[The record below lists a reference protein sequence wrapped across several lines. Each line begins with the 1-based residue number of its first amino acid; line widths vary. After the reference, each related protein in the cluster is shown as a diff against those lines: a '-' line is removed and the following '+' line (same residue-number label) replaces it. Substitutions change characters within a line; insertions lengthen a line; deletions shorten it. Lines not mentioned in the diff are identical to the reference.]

1 MNIFP
6 QLKLLPKVDLHINLT
21 GSISTNLVFDL
32 TNETSI
38 IDLEEKMFQHNPKE
52 YRESLK
58 VPIRVLK
65 TKKNIVLAINDLI
78 DRLEKNNV
86 IYSELFLDLP
96 LYKNVDLD
104 KLINYVLDV
113 IKERNVN
120 MNLVLCLS
128 DIFSKEENLEII
140 NIFEKYYNQGVN
152 GLFFDKSNM
161 TNISDYSYIF
171 DRLKENNYPYIL
183 NLNSRITNQDY
194 DIYTKAKRVIYSLP
208 NKDDLILDELKNNDV
223 LLEFPL
229 SSLWEANIISGI
241 ADSCLYDLYLD
252 NFNVCLTSRDMTSL
266 NTDILNEY
274 CLLFNNFDIKL
285 LDLIKINIKDLEISN
300 IDPVI
305 KEKLIEKLRTE
316 SNELL

>member
-1 MNIFP
+1 MFE

-58 VPIRVLK
+58 VPIRLLK

-241 ADSCLYDLYLD
+241 ADACLYDLYLD

>member
-1 MNIFP
+1 MFE

-161 TNISDYSYIF
+161 TNISDYKYIF
-171 DRLKENNYPYIL
+171 DRLKENNYPYII

-194 DIYTKAKRVIYSLP
+194 EIYTNAKRVIYSLP
-208 NKDDLILDELKNNDV
+208 NKDDLILEELKKNDV

-229 SSLWEANIISGI
+229 SSLWEANIISDI
-241 ADSCLYDLYLD
+241 ASSCIYELYL
-252 NFNVCLTSRDMTSL
+252 NNYNVCLTSRDMTSL

-285 LDLIKINIKDLEISN
+285 LDLIKINLKDLEKSV
-300 IDPVI
+300 IDDKI
-305 KEKLIEKLRTE
+305 KNELIEKLRTE

>member
-1 MNIFP
+1 MFE

-21 GSISTNLVFDL
+21 SSISTNLVFDL

-65 TKKNIVLAINDLI
+65 TKKNIMLAVNDLI
-78 DRLEKNNV
+78 DRLEQNNV

-96 LYKNVDLD
+96 LYKNVDVE
-104 KLINYVLDV
+104 KLINYVLEV
-113 IKERNVN
+113 IKERNTN

-161 TNISDYSYIF
+161 TNISDYNYIF
-171 DRLKENNYPYIL
+171 DRLRDNNYPYIL
-183 NLNSRITNQDY
+183 NLNSKITNQDY
-194 DIYTKAKRVIYSLP
+194 DIYTNAKRVIYSLP
-208 NKDDLILDELKNNDV
+208 DKDELILNELKNNNV
-223 LLEFPL
+223 MLEFPL
-229 SSLWEANIISGI
+229 SSLWEANIISDIGS
-241 ADSCLYDLYLD
+241 SCIYDLYLD
-252 NFNVCLTSRDMTSL
+252 NYNVCLTSRDMTSL

-285 LDLIKINIKDLEISN
+285 LDIIKINLKDLEESVIDEEIKN
-300 IDPVI
+300 I
-305 KEKLIEKLRTE
+305 LIDKLRTE

>member
-1 MNIFP
+1 MFE

-21 GSISTNLVFDL
+21 SSISTELVFDL

-65 TKKNIVLAINDLI
+65 TKKNIILAINDLI
-78 DRLEKNNV
+78 DRLEQNNV

-96 LYKNVDLD
+96 LYKNVDVE
-104 KLINYVLDV
+104 KLVNYVLDV
-113 IKERNVN
+113 IHERGANI
-120 MNLVLCLS
+120 NLVLCLS
-128 DIFSKEENLEII
+128 DIFSKEENLEVI
-140 NIFEKYYNQGVN
+140 NIFEKYFNQGVN

-161 TNISDYSYIF
+161 TNISDYKYIF
-171 DRLKENNYPYIL
+171 DRLKDNNYPYIL
-183 NLNSRITNQDY
+183 NLNSKITNQDY
-194 DIYTKAKRVIYSLP
+194 EIYTNAKRVIYSLP
-208 NKDDLILDELKNNDV
+208 DKDEVILNELKNNNV
-223 LLEFPL
+223 MLEFPL
-229 SSLWEANIISGI
+229 SSLWEANIIGDINS
-241 ADSCLYDLYLD
+241 SCIYDLYLD
-252 NFNVCLTSRDMTSL
+252 NYNVCLTSRDMTSL

-285 LDLIKINIKDLEISN
+285 LDIVKINLKNLEESVIDSETKD
-300 IDPVI
+300 
-305 KEKLIEKLRTE
+305 KLIEKLRTE

>member
-1 MNIFP
+1 MFE
-6 QLKLLPKVDLHINLT
+6 QLKHLPKVDLHINLT
-21 GSISTNLVFDL
+21 SSISTNLVFDL

-58 VPIRVLK
+58 VPLRVLK
-65 TKKNIVLAINDLI
+65 TKKNIILAVNDLI
-78 DRLEKNNV
+78 DRLKENNV

-104 KLINYVLDV
+104 KLVSYVLDV
-113 IKERNVN
+113 IKEREANI
-120 MNLVLCLS
+120 NLVLCMS
-128 DIFSKEENLEII
+128 DIFTKEENLDVI
-140 NIFEKYYNQGVN
+140 NVFEKYYNQGVN

-161 TNISDYSYIF
+161 TNISDYKYIF
-171 DRLKENNYPYIL
+171 DRLKENNYPYII

-194 DIYTKAKRVIYSLP
+194 EIYTNAKRVIYSLP
-208 NKDDLILDELKNNDV
+208 NKDDLILEELKKNDV

-229 SSLWEANIISGI
+229 SSLWEANIISDI
-241 ADSCLYDLYLD
+241 ASSCIYELYL
-252 NFNVCLTSRDMTSL
+252 NNYNVCLTSRDMTSL

-285 LDLIKINIKDLEISN
+285 LDLIKINLKDLEKSV
-300 IDPVI
+300 IDDKI
-305 KEKLIEKLRTE
+305 KNELIEKLRTE

>member
-1 MNIFP
+1 MFE
-6 QLKLLPKVDLHINLT
+6 QLKHLPKVDLHINLT
-21 GSISTNLVFDL
+21 SSISTNLVFDL

-58 VPIRVLK
+58 VPLRVLK
-65 TKKNIVLAINDLI
+65 TKKNIILAVNDLI
-78 DRLEKNNV
+78 DRLKENNV

-104 KLINYVLDV
+104 KLVSYVLDV
-113 IKERNVN
+113 IKEREANI
-120 MNLVLCLS
+120 NLVLCMS
-128 DIFSKEENLEII
+128 DIFTKEENLDVI
-140 NIFEKYYNQGVN
+140 NVFEKYYNQGVN

-161 TNISDYSYIF
+161 TNISDYKYIF
-171 DRLKENNYPYIL
+171 DRLKENNYPYII

-194 DIYTKAKRVIYSLP
+194 EIYTNAKRVIYSLP
-208 NKDDLILDELKNNDV
+208 NKDDLILEELKKNDV

-229 SSLWEANIISGI
+229 SSLWEANIIGDINS
-241 ADSCLYDLYLD
+241 SCIYDLYLD
-252 NFNVCLTSRDMTSL
+252 NYNVCLTSRDMTSL

-274 CLLFNNFDIKL
+274 CLLFNNCDIKL
-285 LDLIKINIKDLEISN
+285 LDIIKINLKDLEESI
-300 IDPVI
+300 IDPD
-305 KEKLIEKLRTE
+305 KKNELIEKLRTE

>member
-1 MNIFP
+1 MFE

-21 GSISTNLVFDL
+21 SSISTNLVFDL

-58 VPIRVLK
+58 VPLRVLK
-65 TKKNIVLAINDLI
+65 TKKNIILAINDLI

-96 LYKNVDLD
+96 LYKNVDVE

-113 IKERNVN
+113 IKERQVN

-128 DIFSKEENLEII
+128 DIFSKEENLEVI
-140 NIFEKYYNQGVN
+140 NIFEKYYQEGVN

-171 DRLKENNYPYIL
+171 DRLKKNNYPYIL
-183 NLNSRITNQDY
+183 NLNSQITNQDY
-194 DIYTKAKRVIYSLP
+194 EIYTNAKRVIYSLP
-208 NKDDLILDELKNNDV
+208 NKEDLILEELKNNNV

-229 SSLWEANIISGI
+229 SSLWEANIISDI
-241 ADSCLYDLYLD
+241 SNTCFYELYLD
-252 NFNVCLTSRDMTSL
+252 NYNVCLTSRDMTSL

-274 CLLFNNFDIKL
+274 CLLFNNSDIKL
-285 LDLIKINIKDLEISN
+285 LDLVKINLKDLEVSV
-300 IDPVI
+300 IDENL
-305 KEKLIEKLRTE
+305 KSELIDKLRTE

>member
-1 MNIFP
+1 MFE

-21 GSISTNLVFDL
+21 SSISTELVFDL

-65 TKKNIVLAINDLI
+65 TKKNIILAINDLI
-78 DRLEKNNV
+78 DRLEQNNV

-96 LYKNVDLD
+96 LYKNVDVE
-104 KLINYVLDV
+104 KLVNYVLDV
-113 IKERNVN
+113 IKERNAN
-120 MNLVLCLS
+120 INLVLCLS
-128 DIFSKEENLEII
+128 DIFSKEENLEVI

-161 TNISDYSYIF
+161 TNISDYNYIF
-171 DRLKENNYPYIL
+171 DRLKDNNYPYIL
-183 NLNSRITNQDY
+183 NLNSKITNQDY
-194 DIYTKAKRVIYSLP
+194 EIYTKAKRVIYSLP
-208 NKDDLILDELKNNDV
+208 DKDEIILNELKHNSV
-223 LLEFPL
+223 MLEFPL
-229 SSLWEANIISGI
+229 SSLWEANIISDI
-241 ADSCLYDLYLD
+241 SSACIYDLYLD
-252 NFNVCLTSRDMTSL
+252 NYNVCLTSRDMTSL

-285 LDLIKINIKDLEISN
+285 LDIVKINLKNLEES
-300 IDPVI
+300 VI
-305 KEKLIEKLRTE
+305 NDETKNKLIEKLRTE

>member
-1 MNIFP
+1 MFE
-6 QLKLLPKVDLHINLT
+6 QLKHLPKVDLHINLT
-21 GSISTNLVFDL
+21 SSISTNLVFDL

-58 VPIRVLK
+58 VPLRVLK
-65 TKKNIVLAINDLI
+65 TKKNIILAVNDLI
-78 DRLEKNNV
+78 DRLKENNV

-104 KLINYVLDV
+104 KLVSYVLDV
-113 IKERNVN
+113 IKEREANI
-120 MNLVLCLS
+120 NLVLCMS
-128 DIFSKEENLEII
+128 DIFTKEENLDVI
-140 NIFEKYYNQGVN
+140 NVFEKYYNQGVN

-161 TNISDYSYIF
+161 TNISDYNYIF
-171 DRLKENNYPYIL
+171 DRLKDNNYPYIL
-183 NLNSRITNQDY
+183 NLNSKITNQDY
-194 DIYTKAKRVIYSLP
+194 EIYTNAKRVIYSLP
-208 NKDDLILDELKNNDV
+208 NKDDLILEELKKNDV

-229 SSLWEANIISGI
+229 SSLWEANIISDI
-241 ADSCLYDLYLD
+241 ASSCIYELYL
-252 NFNVCLTSRDMTSL
+252 NNYNVCLTSRDMTSL

-285 LDLIKINIKDLEISN
+285 LDLIKINLKDLEKSV
-300 IDPVI
+300 IDDKI
-305 KEKLIEKLRTE
+305 KNELIEKLRTE

>member
-1 MNIFP
+1 MFE

-21 GSISTNLVFDL
+21 SSISTNLVFDL

-58 VPIRVLK
+58 VPLRVLK
-65 TKKNIVLAINDLI
+65 TKKNIILAVNDLI
-78 DRLEKNNV
+78 DRLKEKNV

-104 KLINYVLDV
+104 KLVSYVLDV
-113 IKERNVN
+113 IKEREANI
-120 MNLVLCLS
+120 NLVLCMS
-128 DIFSKEENLEII
+128 DIFTKEENLEVI
-140 NIFEKYYNQGVN
+140 NVFEKYYNQGVN

-161 TNISDYSYIF
+161 TNISDYKYIF
-171 DRLKENNYPYIL
+171 DRLKENNYPYII

-194 DIYTKAKRVIYSLP
+194 EIYTNAKRVIYSLP
-208 NKDDLILDELKNNDV
+208 NKDDLILEELKKNDV

-229 SSLWEANIISGI
+229 SSLWEANIISDI
-241 ADSCLYDLYLD
+241 ASSCIYELYL
-252 NFNVCLTSRDMTSL
+252 NNYNVCLTSRDMTSL

-285 LDLIKINIKDLEISN
+285 LDLIKINLKDLEKSV
-300 IDPVI
+300 IDDTI
-305 KEKLIEKLRTE
+305 KNELIEKLRTE

>member
-1 MNIFP
+1 MFE

-21 GSISTNLVFDL
+21 SSISTNLVFDL

-58 VPIRVLK
+58 VPLRVLK
-65 TKKNIVLAINDLI
+65 TKKNIILAVNDLI
-78 DRLEKNNV
+78 DRLKENNV

-104 KLINYVLDV
+104 KLVSYVLDI
-113 IKERNVN
+113 IKEREVN
-120 MNLVLCLS
+120 MNLVLCMS
-128 DIFSKEENLEII
+128 DIYTKEENLDVI
-140 NIFEKYYNQGVN
+140 NVFEKYYNQGVN
-152 GLFFDKSNM
+152 GLYFDKSNM
-161 TNISDYSYIF
+161 TNISDYKYIF
-171 DRLKENNYPYIL
+171 DRLKDNNYPYIL
-183 NLNSRITNQDY
+183 DLNSKITNQDY
-194 DIYTKAKRVIYSLP
+194 EIYTNAKRVIYSLP
-208 NKDDLILDELKNNDV
+208 NKDDLILEELKKNDV

-229 SSLWEANIISGI
+229 SSLWEANIISDI
-241 ADSCLYDLYLD
+241 SSSCFYELYLD
-252 NFNVCLTSRDMTSL
+252 NYNVCLTSRDMTSL

-285 LDLIKINIKDLEISN
+285 LDLIKINLKDLEKSV
-300 IDPVI
+300 IDDKI
-305 KEKLIEKLRTE
+305 KNELIEKLRTE

>member
-1 MNIFP
+1 MFE

>member
-1 MNIFP
+1 MFE

-21 GSISTNLVFDL
+21 SSISTELVFDL

-65 TKKNIVLAINDLI
+65 TKKNIILAINDLI
-78 DRLEKNNV
+78 DRLEQNNV

-96 LYKNVDLD
+96 LYKNVDVE
-104 KLINYVLDV
+104 KLVNYVLDV
-113 IKERNVN
+113 IKERNAN
-120 MNLVLCLS
+120 INLVLCLS
-128 DIFSKEENLEII
+128 DIFSKEENLEVI

-161 TNISDYSYIF
+161 TNISDYNYIF
-171 DRLKENNYPYIL
+171 DRLKDNNYPYIL
-183 NLNSRITNQDY
+183 NLNSKITNQDY
-194 DIYTKAKRVIYSLP
+194 EIYTKAKRVIYSLP
-208 NKDDLILDELKNNDV
+208 DKDEIILNELKHNSV
-223 LLEFPL
+223 MLEFPL
-229 SSLWEANIISGI
+229 SSLWEANIISDI
-241 ADSCLYDLYLD
+241 SSACIYDLYLD
-252 NFNVCLTSRDMTSL
+252 NYNVCLTSRDMTSL

-285 LDLIKINIKDLEISN
+285 LDIVKINLKNLEESVINDETKD
-300 IDPVI
+300 
-305 KEKLIEKLRTE
+305 KLIEKLRTE

>member
-1 MNIFP
+1 MFE

-21 GSISTNLVFDL
+21 SSISTELVFDL

-65 TKKNIVLAINDLI
+65 TKKNIILAINDLI
-78 DRLEKNNV
+78 DRLEQNNV

-96 LYKNVDLD
+96 LYKNVDVE
-104 KLINYVLDV
+104 KLVNYVLDV
-113 IKERNVN
+113 IHERGANI
-120 MNLVLCLS
+120 NLVLCLS
-128 DIFSKEENLEII
+128 DIFSKEENLEVI
-140 NIFEKYYNQGVN
+140 NIFEKYFNQGVN

-161 TNISDYSYIF
+161 TNISDYNYIF
-171 DRLKENNYPYIL
+171 DRLRDNNYPYIL
-183 NLNSRITNQDY
+183 NLNSKITNQDY
-194 DIYTKAKRVIYSLP
+194 EIYTNAKRVIYSLP
-208 NKDDLILDELKNNDV
+208 NKDELILDELKKNNV

-229 SSLWEANIISGI
+229 SSLWEANIIGDIS
-241 ADSCLYDLYLD
+241 DTCFYELYLD
-252 NFNVCLTSRDMTSL
+252 NYDVCLTSRDMTSL

-274 CLLFNNFDIKL
+274 CLLFNNCDIKL
-285 LDLIKINIKDLEISN
+285 LDIIKINLKDLEESI
-300 IDPVI
+300 IDPD
-305 KEKLIEKLRTE
+305 KKNELIEKLRTE

>member
-1 MNIFP
+1 MFE

-241 ADSCLYDLYLD
+241 ADACLYDLYLD

>member
-1 MNIFP
+1 MFE

-58 VPIRVLK
+58 VPIRLLK
-65 TKKNIVLAINDLI
+65 TKKNIVLAVNDLI
-78 DRLEKNNV
+78 DRLEKQNV

-113 IKERNVN
+113 IKERNAN

-128 DIFSKEENLEII
+128 DIFSKEENIEII
-140 NIFEKYYNQGVN
+140 NIFEKYYNEGVN

-171 DRLKENNYPYIL
+171 DRLKKNNYPYIL
-183 NLNSRITNQDY
+183 NLNSQITNQDY
-194 DIYTKAKRVIYSLP
+194 DIYTNAKRVIYSLP
-208 NKDDLILDELKNNDV
+208 NKDDLILDELKNNGV

-241 ADSCLYDLYLD
+241 ADSCIYDLYLD

-274 CLLFNNFDIKL
+274 CLLFNNSDIKL
-285 LDLIKINIKDLEISN
+285 LDMIKINIKNLEISN
-300 IDPVI
+300 IKEDV

>member
-1 MNIFP
+1 MFE

-21 GSISTNLVFDL
+21 SSISTELVFDL

-65 TKKNIVLAINDLI
+65 TKKNIILAINDLI
-78 DRLEKNNV
+78 DRLEQNNV

-96 LYKNVDLD
+96 LYKNVDVE
-104 KLINYVLDV
+104 KLVNYVLDV
-113 IKERNVN
+113 IKERNAN
-120 MNLVLCLS
+120 INLVLCLS
-128 DIFSKEENLEII
+128 DIFSKEENLEVI

-161 TNISDYSYIF
+161 TNISDYNYIF
-171 DRLKENNYPYIL
+171 DRLKDNNYPYIL
-183 NLNSRITNQDY
+183 NLNSKITNQDY
-194 DIYTKAKRVIYSLP
+194 EIYTKAKRVIYSLP
-208 NKDDLILDELKNNDV
+208 DKDEIILNELKHNSV
-223 LLEFPL
+223 MLEFPL
-229 SSLWEANIISGI
+229 SSLWEANIISDI
-241 ADSCLYDLYLD
+241 SSACIYDLYLD
-252 NFNVCLTSRDMTSL
+252 NYNVCLTSRDMTSL

-274 CLLFNNFDIKL
+274 CLLFNNFEIKL
-285 LDLIKINIKDLEISN
+285 LDIIKINLKNLEES
-300 IDPVI
+300 VI
-305 KEKLIEKLRTE
+305 NDETKNKLIEKLRTE

>member
-1 MNIFP
+1 MFE

-58 VPIRVLK
+58 VPIKVLK

-241 ADSCLYDLYLD
+241 ADACLYDLYLD

>member
-1 MNIFP
+1 MFE

-21 GSISTNLVFDL
+21 SSISTNLVFDL

-58 VPIRVLK
+58 VPLRVLK
-65 TKKNIVLAINDLI
+65 TKKNIILAVNDLI
-78 DRLEKNNV
+78 DRLKDNNV

-104 KLINYVLDV
+104 KLVSYVLDV
-113 IKERNVN
+113 IKEREANI
-120 MNLVLCLS
+120 NLVLCMS
-128 DIFSKEENLEII
+128 DIYTKEENLDVI
-140 NIFEKYYNQGVN
+140 NVFEKYYNQGVN
-152 GLFFDKSNM
+152 GLYFDKSNM
-161 TNISDYSYIF
+161 TNISDYKYIF
-171 DRLKENNYPYIL
+171 DRLKDNNYPYIL
-183 NLNSRITNQDY
+183 NLNSKITNQDY
-194 DIYTKAKRVIYSLP
+194 EIYTNAKRVIYSLP
-208 NKDDLILDELKNNDV
+208 NKDELILDELKKNDV

-229 SSLWEANIISGI
+229 SSLWEANIISDI
-241 ADSCLYDLYLD
+241 SSSCIYELYLD
-252 NFNVCLTSRDMTSL
+252 NYNVCLTSRDMTSL

-285 LDLIKINIKDLEISN
+285 LDLIKINLKVLEKSVIDDKIKN
-300 IDPVI
+300 V
-305 KEKLIEKLRTE
+305 LIEKLRTE

>member
-1 MNIFP
+1 MFE

-38 IDLEEKMFQHNPKE
+38 IDLEDKMLQHNPKE

-78 DRLEKNNV
+78 DRLERNNV

-96 LYKNVDLD
+96 LYKNVDVD
-104 KLINYVLDV
+104 KMVNYVLDV
-113 IKERNVN
+113 IKERNAN
-120 MNLVLCLS
+120 INLVLCLS
-128 DIFSKEENLEII
+128 DIFSKEENLEVI
-140 NIFEKYYNQGVN
+140 NFFEKYYNQGVN
-152 GLFFDKSNM
+152 GLFFDNSNM

-171 DRLKENNYPYIL
+171 DRLKKNDYPYIL
-183 NLNSRITNQDY
+183 NLNSQITNQDY
-194 DIYTKAKRVIYSLP
+194 DIYTHAKRVIYSLP
-208 NKDDLILDELKNNDV
+208 DRDDGILEELKNNDV
-223 LLEFPL
+223 MLEFPL
-229 SSLWEANIISGI
+229 SSLWEAHIISEI
-241 ADSCLYDLYLD
+241 EDTCFYELYLD
-252 NFNVCLTSRDMTSL
+252 NYNVCLTSRDMTSL
-266 NTDILNEY
+266 NTDMLNEY
-274 CLLFNNFDIKL
+274 CLIFNNSDIKL
-285 LDLIKINIKDLEISN
+285 LDLIKINIKVLETAN
-300 IDPVI
+300 IDNEI

>member
-1 MNIFP
+1 MFE

-38 IDLEEKMFQHNPKE
+38 IDLEDKMFQHNPKE

-65 TKKNIVLAINDLI
+65 TKKNIVLAVNDLI

-96 LYKNVDLD
+96 LYKNVDLE
-104 KLINYVLDV
+104 KLVNYVLDV
-113 IKERNVN
+113 IKERNAN
-120 MNLVLCLS
+120 INLVLCLS
-128 DIFSKEENLEII
+128 DIFSKEENLEVI
-140 NIFEKYYNQGVN
+140 NVFEKYYQKGVN
-152 GLFFDKSNM
+152 GLFFDKNNM

-171 DRLKENNYPYIL
+171 DRLKKNDYPYIL
-183 NLNSRITNQDY
+183 NLNSQITNQDY
-194 DIYTKAKRVIYSLP
+194 DIYTHAKRVIYSLSDR
-208 NKDDLILDELKNNDV
+208 DDVILEELKNNNV
-223 LLEFPL
+223 MLEFPL
-229 SSLWEANIISGI
+229 SSLWEAHILSDIE
-241 ADSCLYDLYLD
+241 DTCFYDLYLD
-252 NFNVCLTSRDMTSL
+252 NYNVCLTSRDMTSL
-266 NTDILNEY
+266 NTDMLNEY
-274 CLLFNNFDIKL
+274 CLIFNNSDIKL
-285 LDLIKINIKDLEISN
+285 LDIIKINIKILETAN
-300 IDPVI
+300 IDNEI

>member
-1 MNIFP
+1 MFE

-21 GSISTNLVFDL
+21 SSISTNLVFDL

-38 IDLEEKMFQHNPKE
+38 IDLEDKMFQHNPKE

-65 TKKNIVLAINDLI
+65 TKKNIMLAVNDLI
-78 DRLEKNNV
+78 DRLEQNNV

-96 LYKNVDLD
+96 LYKNVDVD
-104 KLINYVLDV
+104 KLVSYVLDV
-113 IKERNVN
+113 INERQANI
-120 MNLVLCLS
+120 NLVLCLS
-128 DIFSKEENLEII
+128 DIFSKEENLEVI
-140 NIFEKYYNQGVN
+140 NVFEKYYNQGVN

-171 DRLKENNYPYIL
+171 DRLKKNDYPYIL
-183 NLNSRITNQDY
+183 NLNSQITNQDY
-194 DIYTKAKRVIYSLP
+194 DIYTHAKRVIYSLP
-208 NKDDLILDELKNNDV
+208 DRDDIILEELKNNNV
-223 LLEFPL
+223 MLEFPL
-229 SSLWEANIISGI
+229 SSLWEANILSDIG
-241 ADSCLYDLYLD
+241 DTCFYDLYLD
-252 NFNVCLTSRDMTSL
+252 NYDVCLTSRDMTSL

-274 CLLFNNFDIKL
+274 CLLFNNYDIKL
-285 LDLIKINIKDLEISN
+285 LDLIKINIRDLETAN
-300 IDPVI
+300 IDNEK

>member
-1 MNIFP
+1 MFE

-21 GSISTNLVFDL
+21 SSISTNLVFDL

-96 LYKNVDLD
+96 LYKNVDVD
-104 KLINYVLDV
+104 KMVSYVLDV
-113 IKERNVN
+113 INERKANI
-120 MNLVLCLS
+120 NLVLCLS
-128 DIFSKEENLEII
+128 DIFSKEENLEVI
-140 NIFEKYYNQGVN
+140 NVFEKYYNQGVN

-171 DRLKENNYPYIL
+171 DRLKKNDYPYIL
-183 NLNSRITNQDY
+183 NLNSQITNQDY
-194 DIYTKAKRVIYSLP
+194 DIYTHAKRVIYSLP
-208 NKDDLILDELKNNDV
+208 DRDDVILEELKNNNV
-223 LLEFPL
+223 MLEFPL
-229 SSLWEANIISGI
+229 SSLWEANILSDISNT
-241 ADSCLYDLYLD
+241 CFYDLYLD
-252 NFNVCLTSRDMTSL
+252 NYNVCLTSRDMTSL

-274 CLLFNNFDIKL
+274 CLIFNNSDIKL
-285 LDLIKINIKDLEISN
+285 LDLIKINIKDLETAN
-300 IDPVI
+300 IDNEI

>member
-1 MNIFP
+1 MFE

-38 IDLEEKMFQHNPKE
+38 IDLEDKMFQHNPKE

-65 TKKNIVLAINDLI
+65 TKKNIVLAVNDLI

-96 LYKNVDLD
+96 LYKNVDLE
-104 KLINYVLDV
+104 KLVNYVLDV
-113 IKERNVN
+113 IKERNAN
-120 MNLVLCLS
+120 INLVLCLS
-128 DIFSKEENLEII
+128 DIFSKEENLEVI
-140 NIFEKYYNQGVN
+140 NVFEKYYQKGVN
-152 GLFFDKSNM
+152 GLFFDKNNM

-171 DRLKENNYPYIL
+171 DRLKKNDYPYIL
-183 NLNSRITNQDY
+183 NLNSQITNQDY
-194 DIYTKAKRVIYSLP
+194 DIYTHAKRVIYSLSDRD
-208 NKDDLILDELKNNDV
+208 NAILEELKNNNV
-223 LLEFPL
+223 MLEFPL
-229 SSLWEANIISGI
+229 SSLWEAHILSDIE
-241 ADSCLYDLYLD
+241 DTCFYDLYLD
-252 NFNVCLTSRDMTSL
+252 NYNVCLTSRDMTSL
-266 NTDILNEY
+266 NTDMLNEY
-274 CLLFNNFDIKL
+274 CLIFNNSDIKL
-285 LDLIKINIKDLEISN
+285 LDIIKINIKNLETAN
-300 IDPVI
+300 IDNEI

>member
-1 MNIFP
+1 MFE
-6 QLKLLPKVDLHINLT
+6 QLKHLPKVDLHINLT
-21 GSISTNLVFDL
+21 SSISTNLVFDL

-58 VPIRVLK
+58 VPLRVLK
-65 TKKNIVLAINDLI
+65 TKKNIILAVNDLI
-78 DRLEKNNV
+78 DRLKENNV

-104 KLINYVLDV
+104 KLVSYVLDV
-113 IKERNVN
+113 IKEREANI
-120 MNLVLCLS
+120 NLVLCMS
-128 DIFSKEENLEII
+128 DIFTKEENVDVI
-140 NIFEKYYNQGVN
+140 NVFEKYYNQGVN

-161 TNISDYSYIF
+161 TNISDYKYIF
-171 DRLKENNYPYIL
+171 DRLKENNYPYII

-194 DIYTKAKRVIYSLP
+194 EIYTNAKRVIYSLP
-208 NKDDLILDELKNNDV
+208 NKDDLILEELKKNDV

-229 SSLWEANIISGI
+229 SSLWEANIISDI
-241 ADSCLYDLYLD
+241 ASSCIYELYL
-252 NFNVCLTSRDMTSL
+252 NNYNVCLTSRDMTSL

-285 LDLIKINIKDLEISN
+285 LDLIKINLKDLEKSV
-300 IDPVI
+300 IDDKI
-305 KEKLIEKLRTE
+305 KNELIEKLRTE

>member
-1 MNIFP
+1 MFE

-21 GSISTNLVFDL
+21 SSISTNLVFDL

-38 IDLEEKMFQHNPKE
+38 IDLEDKMFQHNPKE

-96 LYKNVDLD
+96 LYKNVDVD
-104 KLINYVLDV
+104 KLVSYVLDV
-113 IKERNVN
+113 INERQANI
-120 MNLVLCLS
+120 NLVLCLS
-128 DIFSKEENLEII
+128 DIFSKEENLEVI
-140 NIFEKYYNQGVN
+140 NVFEKYYNQGVN

-171 DRLKENNYPYIL
+171 DRLKKNDYPYIL
-183 NLNSRITNQDY
+183 NLNSQITNQDY
-194 DIYTKAKRVIYSLP
+194 DIYTHAKRVIYSLP
-208 NKDDLILDELKNNDV
+208 DRDDIILEELKNNNV
-223 LLEFPL
+223 MLEFPL
-229 SSLWEANIISGI
+229 SSLWEANILSDIG
-241 ADSCLYDLYLD
+241 DTCFYDLYLD
-252 NFNVCLTSRDMTSL
+252 NYDVCLTSRDMTSL

-274 CLLFNNFDIKL
+274 CLLFNNYDIKL
-285 LDLIKINIKDLEISN
+285 LDLIKINIRDLETAN
-300 IDPVI
+300 IDNEK

>member
-1 MNIFP
+1 MFE
-6 QLKLLPKVDLHINLT
+6 QLKHLPKVDLHINLT
-21 GSISTNLVFDL
+21 SSISTNLVFDL

-58 VPIRVLK
+58 VPLRVLK
-65 TKKNIVLAINDLI
+65 TKKNIILAVNDLI
-78 DRLEKNNV
+78 DRLKENNV

-104 KLINYVLDV
+104 KLVSYVLDV
-113 IKERNVN
+113 IKEREANI
-120 MNLVLCLS
+120 NLVLCMS
-128 DIFSKEENLEII
+128 DIFTKEENLDVI
-140 NIFEKYYNQGVN
+140 NVFEKYYNQGVN

-161 TNISDYSYIF
+161 TNISDYKYIF
-171 DRLKENNYPYIL
+171 DRLKENNYPYII

-194 DIYTKAKRVIYSLP
+194 EIYTNAKRVIYSLP
-208 NKDDLILDELKNNDV
+208 NKDDLILEELKKNDV

-229 SSLWEANIISGI
+229 SSLWEANIISDI
-241 ADSCLYDLYLD
+241 ASSCIYELYL
-252 NFNVCLTSRDMTSL
+252 NNYNVCLTSRDMTSL

-274 CLLFNNFDIKL
+274 CILFNNFDIKL
-285 LDLIKINIKDLEISN
+285 LDLIKINLKDLEKSV
-300 IDPVI
+300 IDDKI
-305 KEKLIEKLRTE
+305 KNELIEKLRTE